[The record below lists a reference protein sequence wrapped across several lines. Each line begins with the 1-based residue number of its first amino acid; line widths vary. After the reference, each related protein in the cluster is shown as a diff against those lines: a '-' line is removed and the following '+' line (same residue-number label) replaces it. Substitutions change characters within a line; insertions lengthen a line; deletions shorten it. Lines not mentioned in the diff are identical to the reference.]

1 MQAPP
6 FPASERGSALLLVSC
21 CAPYREATDRDQ
33 TPFTASL
40 SVRQESCCRRAECL
54 HLVVEQFDRSTS
66 IELLTTALFKFKT
79 ETESS
84 SMLWLCCYKTRENQP
99 QSKEEKFDFKMTT
112 TTTTTNLFAV
122 GLLLLAAYPGRHQAA
137 GKRFPLSKSR
147 LHIIFIHHI
156 IVDAIL
162 ARYSVSAASYFV
174 SIGLH
179 SNQIVTNMDS
189 WIRRV
194 IYVELCIGILPIFR
208 R

>member
-1 MQAPP
+1 MPLRCVYTQVCREREKLPESIHACAIIQFSYKETARDIMWAPP

-122 GLLLLAAYPGRHQAA
+122 GLLLLAAYPGRH
-137 GKRFPLSKSR
+137 
-147 LHIIFIHHI
+147 
-156 IVDAIL
+156 
-162 ARYSVSAASYFV
+162 
-174 SIGLH
+174 
-179 SNQIVTNMDS
+179 
-189 WIRRV
+189 
-194 IYVELCIGILPIFR
+194 
-208 R
+208 